1 MTLTFADYS
10 VCIIAISKMKA
21 KTQSLIVFFFLSFFS
36 PQSRTDELYHKHYSL
51 TLPLRYPQVKV
62 SLPEP
67 NSSSTLW

>member
-1 MTLTFADYS
+1 MTFADYS
-10 VCIIAISKMKA
+10 VCFIAISKMKA
-21 KTQSLIVFFFLSFFS
+21 KTQSLIVFFFSN
-36 PQSRTDELYHKHYSL
+36 QKQINCVKYHKHYSL